1 MTDLVEKQQMTPNTD
16 NYESKFLA
24 FNGWLD
30 AIRNAI
36 NEDDEAWKKAV
47 NESLDDGFKNWLVS
61 LSDERKEELKNK
73 IREVLDKIKE
83 QNPRFNQ
90 NDFSSLT
97 ALAQSL
103 QIQWYTNTSENSNN
117 QGAVT
122 ATEQTSG
129 LWLTGT
135 LWSIDILQTWKQTT
149 GKFYWDINKPTQ
161 NGAQSAD
168 NEWNPTEN
176 WDQQQESQKQSEL
189 DKTNNNINDHIDSI
203 KSLLGSDKIKKL
215 HETQD
220 PKKSLT
226 ETQTLLEN
234 FQKIIKN
241 PSKKNVNELQKYIY
255 NNLSWESKSKF
266 ASENHIKGNNDNINF
281 DGQFGTS
288 TLTWLNTVLGN
299 INTYLKSL
307 QPEKNEW
314 AEENPLKDVEVKKSI
329 DLLEW
334 DTQIDATDLL
344 DGTLPDGAKAE
355 FKGGKW
361 INKWGTKPQEV
372 TVVVKDQNNKEL
384 GEIIIIATVDTT
396 NNKVGLKR
404 KETWN
409 PTTST
414 ASANPEATKST
425 APEKITVNREVH
437 SIATEPPADKFKWW
451 TLYCLNAWA
460 TENQEAQNNTLDI
473 NGDREYLM
481 KMGENVY
488 KVKIDQ
494 NWNLCPTAINMI
506 SNVPVVMKNSTS
518 GKVYIENK
526 LPPVL
531 KGKCIIWWDWDDYT
545 IALPW
550 WWKKLTIEPMT
561 IDWKWI
567 WSLTDSLA
575 FLNLT
580 NYLRNSWK
588 MNDIEFKNDNPDLK
602 LEWNELYVR
611 VKKTRDVNW
620 KKVKWLKVNKYDFW
634 LTDKEELLTKF
645 IKYNNGEKW
654 EDDWD
659 RKKPNKYYSKINF
672 RWEAQLQV
680 AWWSSQAPNSPFAGV
695 NVHSQHRSAAETSI
709 QWSSNVTLTSQS
721 PKNQVGEEMDNEN
734 NQIEDAIV
742 ISTIFKPK
750 NPIFWWDE
758 KNQWDVIDDNNAQFD
773 WIWVFNNGNFEFEKH
788 IANQNGVISIWNDSF
803 EKLEYI
809 KDEGWQRLSKEN
821 FSWKWYM
828 IGKYKFMNWKEEWR
842 DVWYISV
849 WNYKD
854 WLMDWEW
861 KRFFETGSKYEWNW
875 KEGRENWQWKYTY
888 ANWDIYEW
896 GFKDGKFEWEW
907 KFIFKSW
914 ITITWKFE
922 NNNFVSWKLKH
933 GDVAY
938 DIEKDDKWL
947 KITSEWSNN
956 WQYITFNDWHLNIE
970 NSKVMIA

>member
-1 MTDLVEKQQMTPNTD
+1 MMMFNWLTMWMLSSYWMSFNPETESGWSESNVDYETELPKVQKNVDALKDTQTD
-16 NYESKFLA
+16 NDDGAKTELSGSLTDEFCK
-24 FNGWLD
+24 W
-30 AIRNAI
+30 I
-36 NEDDEAWKKAV
+36 NWY
-47 NESLDDGFKNWLVS
+47 LDDKKDKKQELTTSLKEALKKHPNEKSLQKLEKALNLDTNQQSTSTEVNQNFPIKLDWL
-61 LSDERKEELKNK
+61 KA
-73 IREVLDKIKE
+73 DKIKDKRDWEIDNISKYIKTEKPDDEEWLEENVKLYQTKAKAEELSKKIVELLKNENLKVNDNLNKTKELVENINKILNNLTKDNIKLLQKFIFNNLDEDKKE
-83 QNPRFNQ
+83 QFKKDNYYDKKSDSFDGRLGK
-90 NDFSSLT
+90 S
-97 ALAQSL
+97 
-103 QIQWYTNTSENSNN
+103 
-117 QGAVT
+117 
-122 ATEQTSG
+122 
-129 LWLTGT
+129 T
-135 LWSIDILQTWKQTT
+135 LWSLNNLWKKVEEYIGSFEKSNQ
-149 GKFYWDINKPTQ
+149 
-161 NGAQSAD
+161 A
-168 NEWNPTEN
+168 NP
-176 WDQQQESQKQSEL
+176 ESQE
-189 DKTNNNINDHIDSI
+189 
-203 KSLLGSDKIKKL
+203 
-215 HETQD
+215 
-220 PKKSLT
+220 
-226 ETQTLLEN
+226 
-234 FQKIIKN
+234 
-241 PSKKNVNELQKYIY
+241 
-255 NNLSWESKSKF
+255 
-266 ASENHIKGNNDNINF
+266 A
-281 DGQFGTS
+281 
-288 TLTWLNTVLGN
+288 
-299 INTYLKSL
+299 
-307 QPEKNEW
+307 
-314 AEENPLKDVEVKKSI
+314 ENPLKDVEVNSEI
-329 DLLEW
+329 SLEW
-334 DTQIDATDLL
+334 KTNVVATDLL
-344 DGTLPDGAKAE
+344 KNLPDGAKAE
-355 FKGGKW
+355 FKDNEW
-361 INKWGTKPQEV
+361 IDKTKSDEQEV
-372 TVVVKDQNNKEL
+372 TVVVKDVYGKEL
-384 GEIIIIATVDTT
+384 GKITIVATVDTI
-396 NNKVGLKR
+396 NNKVGLRR

-409 PTTST
+409 PVT
-414 ASANPEATKST
+414 ATAAAIPEATKPT
-425 APEKITVNREVH
+425 APENITVNGEVH
-437 SIATEPPADKFKWW
+437 SIATEPPADQFKWW

-460 TENQEAQNNTLDI
+460 TENQEPQNNTLDI

-494 NWNLCPTAINMI
+494 SWNLCPTAINMI

-518 GKVYIENK
+518 GKAYIENK

-531 KGKCIIWWDWDDYT
+531 KGKCIIWLDWDDYT

-611 VKKTRDVNW
+611 VKKTRDENW

-634 LTDKEELLTKF
+634 LTDKEEFLTKF

-659 RKKPNKYYSKINF
+659 RKKPNRYYSKIDL

>member
-1 MTDLVEKQQMTPNTD
+1 MSRQL
-16 NYESKFLA
+16 SLA
-24 FNGWLD
+24 WDSITNFRKWLD
-30 AIRNAI
+30 ISGWTRLTYRISYDTYEQTYADNAAELSAVKSTVENIILKNIDSRISQLWVSDYKSYTQQLDNETQIVVEIWWVADLDQAKELIWKTVELEFKLPNNDEWSEADRAERTTLAQNLYNDLLNNSDKFEAI
-36 NEDDEAWKKAV
+36 AWARQSENVFYTKYDK
-47 NESLDDGFKNWLVS
+47 VS
-61 LSDERKEELKNK
+61 LSQLPTIYQNNIWVLEEAQEWKISPIMEGNYHSYQYQDLSGNAQNVDMNGYTFFHLISKEEWVRSGVSL
-73 IREVLDKIKE
+73 
-83 QNPRFNQ
+83 
-90 NDFSSLT
+90 ND
-97 ALAQSL
+97 
-103 QIQWYTNTSENSNN
+103 IIE
-117 QGAVT
+117 T
-122 ATEQTSG
+122 AT
-129 LWLTGT
+129 T
-135 LWSIDILQTWKQTT
+135 LWATYNQEFDLVKDWIDIDE
-149 GKFYWDINKPTQ
+149 GSYII
-161 NGAQSAD
+161 
-168 NEWNPTEN
+168 EWN
-176 WDQQQESQKQSEL
+176 
-189 DKTNNNINDHIDSI
+189 
-203 KSLLGSDKIKKL
+203 
-215 HETQD
+215 
-220 PKKSLT
+220 
-226 ETQTLLEN
+226 TL
-234 FQKIIKN
+234 
-241 PSKKNVNELQKYIY
+241 
-255 NNLSWESKSKF
+255 
-266 ASENHIKGNNDNINF
+266 
-281 DGQFGTS
+281 
-288 TLTWLNTVLGN
+288 
-299 INTYLKSL
+299 
-307 QPEKNEW
+307 
-314 AEENPLKDVEVKKSI
+314 
-329 DLLEW
+329 
-334 DTQIDATDLL
+334 
-344 DGTLPDGAKAE
+344 
-355 FKGGKW
+355 
-361 INKWGTKPQEV
+361 
-372 TVVVKDQNNKEL
+372 
-384 GEIIIIATVDTT
+384 
-396 NNKVGLKR
+396 
-404 KETWN
+404 
-409 PTTST
+409 
-414 ASANPEATKST
+414 
-425 APEKITVNREVH
+425 
-437 SIATEPPADKFKWW
+437 
-451 TLYCLNAWA
+451 
-460 TENQEAQNNTLDI
+460 
-473 NGDREYLM
+473 
-481 KMGENVY
+481 
-488 KVKIDQ
+488 
-494 NWNLCPTAINMI
+494 
-506 SNVPVVMKNSTS
+506 
-518 GKVYIENK
+518 
-526 LPPVL
+526 
-531 KGKCIIWWDWDDYT
+531 
-545 IALPW
+545 
-550 WWKKLTIEPMT
+550 
-561 IDWKWI
+561 
-567 WSLTDSLA
+567 
-575 FLNLT
+575 
-580 NYLRNSWK
+580 
-588 MNDIEFKNDNPDLK
+588 
-602 LEWNELYVR
+602 
-611 VKKTRDVNW
+611 
-620 KKVKWLKVNKYDFW
+620 
-634 LTDKEELLTKF
+634 
-645 IKYNNGEKW
+645 KYNNGEKW

>member
-1 MTDLVEKQQMTPNTD
+1 MMMFNWLTMWMLSSYWMSFNPETESGWSESNVNYETELPKVQKNVDALKDTQTDNDDGAKTELSGSLTDEFCKWINWYLDDKKDKKQKLTISLQAALEKHPNEASLQKLKNALGLDTQPEWDPSKDVPKLDLKWELSNISDLEDGANTTWKFYSKLVENKPGDVDDNNKESDDSLNLRKTKELLEAQLTNINTLL
-16 NYESKFLA
+16 NK
-24 FNGWLD
+24 
-30 AIRNAI
+30 NARL
-36 NEDDEAWKKAV
+36 NDDESFKRSKQLIENIWKV
-47 NESLDDGFKNWLVS
+47 
-61 LSDERKEELKNK
+61 
-73 IREVLDKIKE
+73 
-83 QNPRFNQ
+83 
-90 NDFSSLT
+90 
-97 ALAQSL
+97 
-103 QIQWYTNTSENSNN
+103 
-117 QGAVT
+117 
-122 ATEQTSG
+122 
-129 LWLTGT
+129 
-135 LWSIDILQTWKQTT
+135 
-149 GKFYWDINKPTQ
+149 
-161 NGAQSAD
+161 
-168 NEWNPTEN
+168 
-176 WDQQQESQKQSEL
+176 
-189 DKTNNNINDHIDSI
+189 
-203 KSLLGSDKIKKL
+203 
-215 HETQD
+215 
-220 PKKSLT
+220 
-226 ETQTLLEN
+226 
-234 FQKIIKN
+234 IKN
-241 PSKKNVNELQKYIY
+241 PIENNVKILQKFISENLTWDDKKNFDEASQNSRTKKFDWKFWVGTLAWLNKILEKTWKYID
-255 NNLSWESKSKF
+255 SFKDQS
-266 ASENHIKGNNDNINF
+266 SEWVD
-281 DGQFGTS
+281 D
-288 TLTWLNTVLGN
+288 
-299 INTYLKSL
+299 
-307 QPEKNEW
+307 E
-314 AEENPLKDVEVKKSI
+314 PLKDVTVKESI
-329 DLLEW
+329 NLPGWDTKINAKDLLKN
-334 DTQIDATDLL
+334 
-344 DGTLPDGAKAE
+344 LPDGAKAE
-355 FKGGKW
+355 FKDNEW
-361 INKWGTKPQEV
+361 IDKTKSDEQEV
-372 TVVVKDQNNKEL
+372 TVVVKDVDGKEL
-384 GEIIIIATVDTT
+384 GKITIVATVDTT

-409 PTTST
+409 PVT
-414 ASANPEATKST
+414 ATAAATPEATQPT
-425 APEKITVNREVH
+425 APEKITVNGKEH
-437 SIATEPPADKFKWW
+437 SIATGSPADKFKWW

-494 NWNLCPTAINMI
+494 SWNLCPTAINMI

-518 GKVYIENK
+518 GKAYIENK

-531 KGKCIIWWDWDDYT
+531 KGKCIIWLDWDDYT

-659 RKKPNKYYSKINF
+659 RKKPNRYYSKIDL

-695 NVHSQHRSAAETSI
+695 TQTRSAAETSI

-721 PKNQVGEEMDNEN
+721 PRNQVDEEMNNEN

-773 WIWVFNNGNFEFEKH
+773 WIWVFNNGNFEFEKN
-788 IANQNGVISIWNDSF
+788 ISDQNGVISIWNDSF

-828 IGKYKFMNWKEEWR
+828 MGKYKFMNWKEEWR
-842 DVWYISV
+842 DVWYISI
-849 WNYKD
+849 WNYKE

-875 KEGRENWQWKYTY
+875 KEGRENWQWTYTY

-907 KFIFKSW
+907 NFIFKSW